1 VARPR
6 ESVRAKQRLVREAIA
21 ELLAEEGHPDRSVGG
36 KRPTQREVSERVQMS
51 EAWVRKYWPP
61 GLRDPFVTT
70 LTTGEFERRYA
81 EDPDSIATRPSGL
94 RDPFVTTLTTGE
106 FERRYAENP
115 DSIATRPWVGSRE
128 DAAASARVLRAAG
141 LSQMEIADVLG
152 LEEEKA
158 VPRLLAMNED

>member
-1 VARPR
+1 MARPR
-6 ESVRAKQRLVREAIA
+6 ESAPAKQRLVTEAIS
-21 ELLAEEGHPDRSVGG
+21 ELLEDEGHPDRPVGG
-36 KRPTQREVSERVQMS
+36 KRPTQREVAELLGMS

-81 EDPDSIATRPSGL
+81 EDPDSIATG
-94 RDPFVTTLTTGE
+94 
-106 FERRYAENP
+106 
-115 DSIATRPWVGSRE
+115 PWVGSRE

-141 LSQMEIADVLG
+141 LSHLDIAGVLG

-158 VPRLLAMNED
+158 VPRLLATYED